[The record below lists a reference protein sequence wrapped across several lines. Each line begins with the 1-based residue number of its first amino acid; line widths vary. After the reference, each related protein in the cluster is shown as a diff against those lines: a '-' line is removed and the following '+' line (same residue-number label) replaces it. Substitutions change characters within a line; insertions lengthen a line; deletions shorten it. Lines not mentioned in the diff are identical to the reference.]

1 MQIELKELI
10 KPKFAIGQTVYIRC
24 RDSRNVTK
32 AEIQDWEMTMRSSK
46 GPTFT
51 YLMRY
56 GSNWFSEGEMYATSE
71 EAFAGVSVK

>member
-1 MQIELKELI
+1 MQIDLKDI
-10 KPKFAIGQTVYIRC
+10 VKPKFAIGQTVYIRG

-32 AEIQDWEMTMRSSK
+32 AEIQDWEMTMRSSRE
-46 GPTFT
+46 PSFT

-56 GSNWFSEGEMYATSE
+56 GSAWFDECELYATAE